1 MRRVIREV
9 RATQDD
15 LPSDE
20 HIAGL
25 ERQARPGK
33 ARRARLSAR
42 VVGEA
47 VTILTF

>member
-33 ARRARLSAR
+33 ARQGVPAYQLAS
-42 VVGEA
+42 
-47 VTILTF
+47 